1 MGKRAERVAAIR
13 QELERAGA
21 VAVDELAR
29 RLGVDSS
36 TIRRDLE
43 GLERQNLL
51 RRVHGGAVRADSLA
65 YAHDLTFQGN
75 MQARV
80 AEKTRIAAA
89 AAALVAPGDTIALSP
104 GSTTT
109 YLARAIRQ
117 QQIRPLTVVTN
128 AVNIAMELHG
138 APGLTLV
145 LTGGVQLPDF
155 YALVGPIAEQTLG
168 DLYTARA
175 FVGMHGVSAE
185 HGLTGPNQ
193 LEALT
198 YRATMRRAG
207 QVVVLA
213 DHSKIGQ
220 VALYR
225 IAPAEAMGL
234 LISDGA
240 APPEALAAIEA
251 RGVAVRLA

>member
-1 MGKRAERVAAIR
+1 MGRRAERVAAI
-13 QELERAGA
+13 QAELQRSGE
-21 VAVDELAR
+21 VQVELLAQQ
-29 RLGVDSS
+29 LGVDSS

-43 GLERQNLL
+43 LLEQQNLL
-51 RRVHGGAVRADSLA
+51 RRVHGGAVRADALG

-75 MQARV
+75 LQARV
-80 AEKTRIAAA
+80 AEKTRIAEA
-89 AAALVAPGDTIALSP
+89 AAALIAPGATIALSP

-117 QQIRPLTVVTN
+117 RAIRPLTVVTN

-138 APGLTLV
+138 LPGVTIV
-145 LTGGVQLPDF
+145 LTGGMQLPDF
-155 YALVGPIAEQTLG
+155 YALVGPIAEQTL
-168 DLYTARA
+168 DELYTAQA

-198 YRATMRRAG
+198 FRATMRRTA
-207 QVVVLA
+207 QVIVLA

-225 IAPAEAMGL
+225 IASITAMQLLITDSEANAEAVAQ
-234 LISDGA
+234 IA
-240 APPEALAAIEA
+240 AQGIT
-251 RGVAVRLA
+251 VQQV